1 MSSLL
6 ETREFLKTEELLG
19 TEEFIK
25 TRDFIE
31 TGDFIGTRDF
41 IETREKRYGRHSA
54 PIFLQTIYLKK
65 TNMKNTMNKKTGNKI
80 IEQIKK
86 EAIREVVKNEAVR
99 EQAKDEAID
108 VDLKQQ
114 LSEHFKL
121 SEFTQSGTARRHK
134 VKNVPGPR
142 EVERLRFLCVK
153 SLEPMRRRFGAIRI
167 TSGFRCKKLNALVGG
182 SPTSQHVLG
191 EAADIHT
198 GGRELSE
205 KMFGFA
211 KQNIPFDQLI
221 LEHNPAHGIY
231 WLHISLRSDRPGNR
245 HEAFFLKVKKS

>member
-1 MSSLL
+1 MGAIVRPYFYKQSTS
-6 ETREFLKTEELLG
+6 
-19 TEEFIK
+19 
-25 TRDFIE
+25 
-31 TGDFIGTRDF
+31 
-41 IETREKRYGRHSA
+41 KR
-54 PIFLQTIYLKK
+54 
-65 TNMKNTMNKKTGNKI
+65 TNMENTMNKKTENKV

-86 EAIREVVKNEAVR
+86 EAIREVAKNEAVR
-99 EQAKDEAID
+99 EQVKNEAID

-153 SLEPMRRRFGAIRI
+153 SLEPMRRRFGVIRI

-245 HEAFFLKVKKS
+245 HEAFFLKVKK

>member
-1 MSSLL
+1 MGAIVRPYFYKQSTS
-6 ETREFLKTEELLG
+6 
-19 TEEFIK
+19 
-25 TRDFIE
+25 
-31 TGDFIGTRDF
+31 
-41 IETREKRYGRHSA
+41 
-54 PIFLQTIYLKK
+54 KK
-65 TNMKNTMNKKTGNKI
+65 TNMENTMNKKTGNKV

-86 EAIREVVKNEAVR
+86 EAIREVAKNEAVR
-99 EQAKDEAID
+99 EQVKNEAID

-153 SLEPMRRRFGAIRI
+153 SLEPMRRRFGVIRI

-245 HEAFFLKVKKS
+245 HETFFLKVKR

>member
-1 MSSLL
+1 MR
-6 ETREFLKTEELLG
+6 RENFL
-19 TEEFIK
+19 
-25 TRDFIE
+25 R
-31 TGDFIGTRDF
+31 
-41 IETREKRYGRHSA
+41 REKNDMGAIVCPYFYKQS
-54 PIFLQTIYLKK
+54 TSKK
-65 TNMKNTMNKKTGNKI
+65 TNMENTMNKKTGNKV

-153 SLEPMRRRFGAIRI
+153 SLEPMRRRFGVIRI

-221 LEHNPAHGIY
+221 LEHTPAHGIY

-245 HEAFFLKVKKS
+245 HEAFFVKVKK

>member
-1 MSSLL
+1 MGAIVRPYFYKQSTS
-6 ETREFLKTEELLG
+6 
-19 TEEFIK
+19 
-25 TRDFIE
+25 
-31 TGDFIGTRDF
+31 
-41 IETREKRYGRHSA
+41 
-54 PIFLQTIYLKK
+54 KK
-65 TNMKNTMNKKTGNKI
+65 TNMENTMNKKTGNKV

-86 EAIREVVKNEAVR
+86 EAIREQAKNEAVR
-99 EQAKDEAID
+99 EQVKNEPID
-108 VDLKQQ
+108 VDIKKQ

-153 SLEPMRRRFGAIRI
+153 SLEPMRRRFGVIRI

-245 HEAFFLKVKKS
+245 HEAFFLKVKK

>member
-1 MSSLL
+1 MGAIVRPYFYKQS
-6 ETREFLKTEELLG
+6 TLK
-19 TEEFIK
+19 
-25 TRDFIE
+25 R
-31 TGDFIGTRDF
+31 
-41 IETREKRYGRHSA
+41 
-54 PIFLQTIYLKK
+54 
-65 TNMKNTMNKKTGNKI
+65 TNMENTMNKKTGNKV

-86 EAIREVVKNEAVR
+86 ESIREVAKNEAVR
-99 EQAKDEAID
+99 EQVKNEAID

-153 SLEPMRRRFGAIRI
+153 SLEPMRRRFGVIRI

-245 HEAFFLKVKKS
+245 HEAFFLKVKK

>member
-1 MSSLL
+1 MGAIVRPYFYKQS
-6 ETREFLKTEELLG
+6 TLK
-19 TEEFIK
+19 
-25 TRDFIE
+25 R
-31 TGDFIGTRDF
+31 
-41 IETREKRYGRHSA
+41 
-54 PIFLQTIYLKK
+54 
-65 TNMKNTMNKKTGNKI
+65 TNMENTMNKKTGNKV

-86 EAIREVVKNEAVR
+86 EAIREVAKNEAMREQVKNEA
-99 EQAKDEAID
+99 ID
-108 VDLKQQ
+108 VNLKQQ

-153 SLEPMRRRFGAIRI
+153 SLEPMRRRFGVIRI

-245 HEAFFLKVKKS
+245 HEAFFVKVKR

>member
-1 MSSLL
+1 MGAIVRPYFYKKSTS
-6 ETREFLKTEELLG
+6 
-19 TEEFIK
+19 
-25 TRDFIE
+25 
-31 TGDFIGTRDF
+31 
-41 IETREKRYGRHSA
+41 
-54 PIFLQTIYLKK
+54 KK
-65 TNMKNTMNKKTGNKI
+65 TNMENTMNKKTGNKV

-153 SLEPMRRRFGAIRI
+153 SLEPMRRRFGVIRI

-245 HEAFFLKVKKS
+245 YEAFFVKVKKS

>member
-1 MSSLL
+1 MGAIVRPYFYKQSTS
-6 ETREFLKTEELLG
+6 
-19 TEEFIK
+19 
-25 TRDFIE
+25 
-31 TGDFIGTRDF
+31 
-41 IETREKRYGRHSA
+41 
-54 PIFLQTIYLKK
+54 KK
-65 TNMKNTMNKKTGNKI
+65 TNMENTMNKKTGNKV

-86 EAIREVVKNEAVR
+86 EAVREQVKNEAVR
-99 EQAKDEAID
+99 ERAKDEAID

-121 SEFTQSGTARRHK
+121 SEFTQSGIARRHK

-153 SLEPMRRRFGAIRI
+153 SLEPMRRRFGVIRI

-245 HEAFFLKVKKS
+245 HEAFFVKVKKS

>member
-1 MSSLL
+1 MGAIVRPYFYKQSTS
-6 ETREFLKTEELLG
+6 
-19 TEEFIK
+19 
-25 TRDFIE
+25 
-31 TGDFIGTRDF
+31 
-41 IETREKRYGRHSA
+41 
-54 PIFLQTIYLKK
+54 KK
-65 TNMKNTMNKKTGNKI
+65 TNMENTMNKKTGNKV

-86 EAIREVVKNEAVR
+86 EAIREVAKNEAVR
-99 EQAKDEAID
+99 EQAKNEAID

-245 HEAFFLKVKKS
+245 HEAFFLKVKK

>member
-1 MSSLL
+1 
-6 ETREFLKTEELLG
+6 
-19 TEEFIK
+19 
-25 TRDFIE
+25 
-31 TGDFIGTRDF
+31 
-41 IETREKRYGRHSA
+41 
-54 PIFLQTIYLKK
+54 
-65 TNMKNTMNKKTGNKI
+65 MNKKTGNKV

-86 EAIREVVKNEAVR
+86 EAIR

-191 EAADIHT
+191 EAADINVPNAEV
-198 GGRELSE
+198 GM
-205 KMFGFA
+205 KMYDYIRC
-211 KQNIPFDQLI
+211 NLDFDQLI
-221 LEHNPAHGIY
+221 YEQRRKTATR
-231 WLHISLRSDRPGNR
+231 WLHVSYRTDGNNR
-245 HEAFFLKVKKS
+245 RQAWIEVK

>member
-1 MSSLL
+1 MGAIVRPYFYKQSTS
-6 ETREFLKTEELLG
+6 
-19 TEEFIK
+19 
-25 TRDFIE
+25 
-31 TGDFIGTRDF
+31 
-41 IETREKRYGRHSA
+41 
-54 PIFLQTIYLKK
+54 KK
-65 TNMKNTMNKKTGNKI
+65 TNMENTMNKKTGNKV

-86 EAIREVVKNEAVR
+86 EAIKEVAKNETVR
-99 EQAKDEAID
+99 EQTKDEAID

-153 SLEPMRRRFGAIRI
+153 SLEPMRRRFGVIRI

-245 HEAFFLKVKKS
+245 HEAFFVKVKKS

>member
-1 MSSLL
+1 MGAIVRPYFYKQSTS
-6 ETREFLKTEELLG
+6 
-19 TEEFIK
+19 
-25 TRDFIE
+25 
-31 TGDFIGTRDF
+31 
-41 IETREKRYGRHSA
+41 
-54 PIFLQTIYLKK
+54 KK
-65 TNMKNTMNKKTGNKI
+65 QNMENTMNKKTGNKV

-153 SLEPMRRRFGAIRI
+153 SLEPMRRRFGVIRI

-231 WLHISLRSDRPGNR
+231 WLHISLRSDRSGNR
-245 HEAFFLKVKKS
+245 HEAFFLKVKG

>member
-1 MSSLL
+1 MGAIVRPYFYKQSTS
-6 ETREFLKTEELLG
+6 
-19 TEEFIK
+19 
-25 TRDFIE
+25 
-31 TGDFIGTRDF
+31 
-41 IETREKRYGRHSA
+41 
-54 PIFLQTIYLKK
+54 KK
-65 TNMKNTMNKKTGNKI
+65 TIMENTMNKKTENKV

-86 EAIREVVKNEAVR
+86 EAIREVAKNEAVR
-99 EQAKDEAID
+99 EQVKNEAID

-153 SLEPMRRRFGAIRI
+153 SLEPMRRRFGVIRI

-245 HEAFFLKVKKS
+245 HEAFFLKVKK

>member
-1 MSSLL
+1 MGAIVRPYFYKQSTS
-6 ETREFLKTEELLG
+6 
-19 TEEFIK
+19 
-25 TRDFIE
+25 
-31 TGDFIGTRDF
+31 
-41 IETREKRYGRHSA
+41 
-54 PIFLQTIYLKK
+54 KK
-65 TNMKNTMNKKTGNKI
+65 TNMENTMNKKTENKV

-86 EAIREVVKNEAVR
+86 EAIREVAKNEAVR
-99 EQAKDEAID
+99 EQAKNEAID

-153 SLEPMRRRFGAIRI
+153 SLEPMRRRFGVIRI

-245 HEAFFLKVKKS
+245 HEAFFLKVKK

>member
-1 MSSLL
+1 MGAIVRPYFYKQS
-6 ETREFLKTEELLG
+6 TLK
-19 TEEFIK
+19 
-25 TRDFIE
+25 R
-31 TGDFIGTRDF
+31 
-41 IETREKRYGRHSA
+41 
-54 PIFLQTIYLKK
+54 
-65 TNMKNTMNKKTGNKI
+65 TNMENTMNKKTENKV

-86 EAIREVVKNEAVR
+86 EAIREVIKNEAVR
-99 EQAKDEAID
+99 EQAKNEAID

-153 SLEPMRRRFGAIRI
+153 SLEPMRRRFGVIRI

-245 HEAFFLKVKKS
+245 HEAFFLKVKK

>member
-1 MSSLL
+1 MGAIVRPYFYKQSTS
-6 ETREFLKTEELLG
+6 
-19 TEEFIK
+19 
-25 TRDFIE
+25 
-31 TGDFIGTRDF
+31 
-41 IETREKRYGRHSA
+41 
-54 PIFLQTIYLKK
+54 KK
-65 TNMKNTMNKKTGNKI
+65 TNMENTMNKKTGNKV

-99 EQAKDEAID
+99 EQAKNEAID

-153 SLEPMRRRFGAIRI
+153 SLEPMRRRFGVIRI

-245 HEAFFLKVKKS
+245 HEAFFLKVKR

>member
-1 MSSLL
+1 MGAIVRPYFYKQSTS
-6 ETREFLKTEELLG
+6 
-19 TEEFIK
+19 
-25 TRDFIE
+25 
-31 TGDFIGTRDF
+31 
-41 IETREKRYGRHSA
+41 
-54 PIFLQTIYLKK
+54 KK
-65 TNMKNTMNKKTGNKI
+65 TNMENTMNKKTGNKV

-99 EQAKDEAID
+99 EQVKNESID

-153 SLEPMRRRFGAIRI
+153 SLEPMRRRFGVIRI

-245 HEAFFLKVKKS
+245 HEAFFLKVKK

>member
-1 MSSLL
+1 MR
-6 ETREFLKTEELLG
+6 RENFLRREIFL
-19 TEEFIK
+19 
-25 TRDFIE
+25 R
-31 TGDFIGTRDF
+31 
-41 IETREKRYGRHSA
+41 REKDDMGAIVRPYFYKQS
-54 PIFLQTIYLKK
+54 TSKK
-65 TNMKNTMNKKTGNKI
+65 TNMENTMNKKTGNKV

-86 EAIREVVKNEAVR
+86 EAIREVAKNEAVREQAKNETVR

-153 SLEPMRRRFGAIRI
+153 SLEPMRRRFGVIRI

-245 HEAFFLKVKKS
+245 HEAFFLKVKK

>member
-1 MSSLL
+1 M
-6 ETREFLKTEELLG
+6 R
-19 TEEFIK
+19 
-25 TRDFIE
+25 
-31 TGDFIGTRDF
+31 
-41 IETREKRYGRHSA
+41 REKNDMGAIVRPYFYKQS
-54 PIFLQTIYLKK
+54 TSKK
-65 TNMKNTMNKKTGNKI
+65 QNMENTMNKKTGNKV

-153 SLEPMRRRFGAIRI
+153 SLEPMRRRFGVIRI

-221 LEHNPAHGIY
+221 LEHSPAHGIY

-245 HEAFFLKVKKS
+245 HEAFFVKVKK

>member
-1 MSSLL
+1 MGAIVRPYFYKQSTS
-6 ETREFLKTEELLG
+6 
-19 TEEFIK
+19 
-25 TRDFIE
+25 
-31 TGDFIGTRDF
+31 
-41 IETREKRYGRHSA
+41 
-54 PIFLQTIYLKK
+54 KK
-65 TNMKNTMNKKTGNKI
+65 TNMENTMNKKTGNKV

-86 EAIREVVKNEAVR
+86 EAIREVAKNEAVR
-99 EQAKDEAID
+99 EQAKNEAID
-108 VDLKQQ
+108 LDLKQQ

-153 SLEPMRRRFGAIRI
+153 SLEPMRRRFGVIRI

-221 LEHNPAHGIY
+221 LEYNPAHGIY

-245 HEAFFLKVKKS
+245 HEAFFLKVKK

>member
-1 MSSLL
+1 MGAIVRPYFYKQS
-6 ETREFLKTEELLG
+6 TLK
-19 TEEFIK
+19 
-25 TRDFIE
+25 R
-31 TGDFIGTRDF
+31 
-41 IETREKRYGRHSA
+41 
-54 PIFLQTIYLKK
+54 
-65 TNMKNTMNKKTGNKI
+65 TNMENTMNKKTENKV

-86 EAIREVVKNEAVR
+86 EAIREVAKNEAVR
-99 EQAKDEAID
+99 EQAKNEAID

-153 SLEPMRRRFGAIRI
+153 SLEPMRRRFGVIRI

-221 LEHNPAHGIY
+221 LEHNPANGIY

-245 HEAFFLKVKKS
+245 HEAFFLKVKK

>member
-1 MSSLL
+1 
-6 ETREFLKTEELLG
+6 
-19 TEEFIK
+19 
-25 TRDFIE
+25 
-31 TGDFIGTRDF
+31 
-41 IETREKRYGRHSA
+41 
-54 PIFLQTIYLKK
+54 
-65 TNMKNTMNKKTGNKI
+65 MNKKTENKV

-86 EAIREVVKNEAVR
+86 EAIREVAKNEAVR
-99 EQAKDEAID
+99 EQVKNEAID

-153 SLEPMRRRFGAIRI
+153 SLEPMRRRFGVIRI

-245 HEAFFLKVKKS
+245 HEAFFLKVQK

>member
-1 MSSLL
+1 M
-6 ETREFLKTEELLG
+6 G
-19 TEEFIK
+19 
-25 TRDFIE
+25 
-31 TGDFIGTRDF
+31 
-41 IETREKRYGRHSA
+41 REKNDMGAIVRPYFYKQS
-54 PIFLQTIYLKK
+54 TSKK
-65 TNMKNTMNKKTGNKI
+65 TNMENTMNKKTGNKV
-80 IEQIKK
+80 IEQTKK
-86 EAIREVVKNEAVR
+86 EAVKEVVKNEAVR

-245 HEAFFLKVKKS
+245 HEAFFLKVKK

>member
-1 MSSLL
+1 MDAIVRPYFYKQSTS
-6 ETREFLKTEELLG
+6 
-19 TEEFIK
+19 
-25 TRDFIE
+25 
-31 TGDFIGTRDF
+31 
-41 IETREKRYGRHSA
+41 
-54 PIFLQTIYLKK
+54 KK
-65 TNMKNTMNKKTGNKI
+65 KNMENTMNKKTGNKV

-99 EQAKDEAID
+99 EQAKNEAID

-121 SEFTQSGTARRHK
+121 SEFTESGTARRHK
-134 VKNVPGPR
+134 IKNVPGPR
-142 EVERLRFLCVK
+142 EVERLRYLCVK

-167 TSGFRCKKLNALVGG
+167 TSGFRCKKLNAMVGG

-211 KQNIPFDQLI
+211 KQNVPFDQLI

-245 HEAFFLKVKKS
+245 HEAFFVKVKKS

>member
-1 MSSLL
+1 MGAIVRPYYYKQSTS
-6 ETREFLKTEELLG
+6 
-19 TEEFIK
+19 
-25 TRDFIE
+25 
-31 TGDFIGTRDF
+31 
-41 IETREKRYGRHSA
+41 
-54 PIFLQTIYLKK
+54 KK
-65 TNMKNTMNKKTGNKI
+65 TNMENTMNKKTGNKV

-86 EAIREVVKNEAVR
+86 EAIREMAKDEAVR
-99 EQAKDEAID
+99 EQAKNEAID
-108 VDLKQQ
+108 VNLKQQ

-153 SLEPMRRRFGAIRI
+153 SLEPMRRRFGVIRI

-245 HEAFFLKVKKS
+245 HEAFFLKVKR

>member
-1 MSSLL
+1 MR
-6 ETREFLKTEELLG
+6 REIFL
-19 TEEFIK
+19 
-25 TRDFIE
+25 R
-31 TGDFIGTRDF
+31 
-41 IETREKRYGRHSA
+41 REKNDMGAIVRPYFYKQS
-54 PIFLQTIYLKK
+54 TSKK
-65 TNMKNTMNKKTGNKI
+65 TNMENTMNKKTGNKV

-86 EAIREVVKNEAVR
+86 EAVREQVKNEAVREQAKNEAVR

-153 SLEPMRRRFGAIRI
+153 SLEPMRRRFGVIRI

-245 HEAFFLKVKKS
+245 HEAFFVKVKKS

>member
-1 MSSLL
+1 MGAIVRPYFYKQSTS
-6 ETREFLKTEELLG
+6 
-19 TEEFIK
+19 
-25 TRDFIE
+25 
-31 TGDFIGTRDF
+31 
-41 IETREKRYGRHSA
+41 
-54 PIFLQTIYLKK
+54 KK
-65 TNMKNTMNKKTGNKI
+65 TNMENTMNKKTGNKV

-86 EAIREVVKNEAVR
+86 EAIREVVKNEAMR
-99 EQAKDEAID
+99 EQVKNEAID

-153 SLEPMRRRFGAIRI
+153 SLEPMRRRFGVIRI

-245 HEAFFLKVKKS
+245 HEAFFLKVKK

>member
-1 MSSLL
+1 MGAIVRPYFYKQSTS
-6 ETREFLKTEELLG
+6 
-19 TEEFIK
+19 
-25 TRDFIE
+25 
-31 TGDFIGTRDF
+31 
-41 IETREKRYGRHSA
+41 
-54 PIFLQTIYLKK
+54 KK
-65 TNMKNTMNKKTGNKI
+65 TNMENTMNKKTGNKV

-86 EAIREVVKNEAVR
+86 EAVREQVKNEAVR
-99 EQAKDEAID
+99 EQAKNEAID

-153 SLEPMRRRFGAIRI
+153 SLEPMRRRFGVIRI

-245 HEAFFLKVKKS
+245 HEAFFVKVKKS

>member
-1 MSSLL
+1 MGAIVRPYFYKQSTS
-6 ETREFLKTEELLG
+6 
-19 TEEFIK
+19 
-25 TRDFIE
+25 
-31 TGDFIGTRDF
+31 
-41 IETREKRYGRHSA
+41 KR
-54 PIFLQTIYLKK
+54 
-65 TNMKNTMNKKTGNKI
+65 TNMENTMNKKTENKV

-86 EAIREVVKNEAVR
+86 EAIREQVKNEAVR
-99 EQAKDEAID
+99 EQVKNESID

-182 SPTSQHVLG
+182 SPMSQHVLG

>member
-1 MSSLL
+1 MRRKNFLR
-6 ETREFLKTEELLG
+6 REIFLGQEIFL
-19 TEEFIK
+19 
-25 TRDFIE
+25 R
-31 TGDFIGTRDF
+31 
-41 IETREKRYGRHSA
+41 REKDDMGAIVRPYFYKQSTSKR
-54 PIFLQTIYLKK
+54 
-65 TNMKNTMNKKTGNKI
+65 TNMENTMNKKTGNKV

-245 HEAFFLKVKKS
+245 HEAFFVKVKKADAF

>member
-1 MSSLL
+1 MGAIVRPYFYKQSTS
-6 ETREFLKTEELLG
+6 
-19 TEEFIK
+19 
-25 TRDFIE
+25 
-31 TGDFIGTRDF
+31 
-41 IETREKRYGRHSA
+41 
-54 PIFLQTIYLKK
+54 KK
-65 TNMKNTMNKKTGNKI
+65 TNMENTMNKKTGNKV

-99 EQAKDEAID
+99 EQVKNEAID
-108 VDLKQQ
+108 VDIKQQ

-245 HEAFFLKVKKS
+245 HEAFFLKVKK

>member
-1 MSSLL
+1 
-6 ETREFLKTEELLG
+6 
-19 TEEFIK
+19 
-25 TRDFIE
+25 
-31 TGDFIGTRDF
+31 
-41 IETREKRYGRHSA
+41 
-54 PIFLQTIYLKK
+54 
-65 TNMKNTMNKKTGNKI
+65 MNKKTENKV

-86 EAIREVVKNEAVR
+86 EAIREVAKNETVREHAKNEA
-99 EQAKDEAID
+99 ID
-108 VDLKQQ
+108 LDLKQQ

-153 SLEPMRRRFGAIRI
+153 SLEPMRRRFGTIRI

>member
-1 MSSLL
+1 M
-6 ETREFLKTEELLG
+6 G
-19 TEEFIK
+19 TIVRPYFYK
-25 TRDFIE
+25 QST
-31 TGDFIGTRDF
+31 
-41 IETREKRYGRHSA
+41 S
-54 PIFLQTIYLKK
+54 KK
-65 TNMKNTMNKKTGNKI
+65 TNMENTMNKKTGNKV

-99 EQAKDEAID
+99 EQAKNEAID

-153 SLEPMRRRFGAIRI
+153 SLEPMRRRFGVIRI

-245 HEAFFLKVKKS
+245 HEAFFLKVKR

>member
-1 MSSLL
+1 MG
-6 ETREFLKTEELLG
+6 REIFLG
-19 TEEFIK
+19 
-25 TRDFIE
+25 
-31 TGDFIGTRDF
+31 
-41 IETREKRYGRHSA
+41 REKNDMGAIVRPYFYKQS
-54 PIFLQTIYLKK
+54 TSKK
-65 TNMKNTMNKKTGNKI
+65 TNMENPMNKKTGNKV

-86 EAIREVVKNEAVR
+86 DAIRE
-99 EQAKDEAID
+99 QANDEAID

-153 SLEPMRRRFGAIRI
+153 SLESMRRRFGAIRI

-182 SPTSQHVLG
+182 SPMSQHVLG

-245 HEAFFLKVKKS
+245 HEAFFVKVKKD

>member
-1 MSSLL
+1 MGAIVRPYFYKQS
-6 ETREFLKTEELLG
+6 TLK
-19 TEEFIK
+19 
-25 TRDFIE
+25 R
-31 TGDFIGTRDF
+31 
-41 IETREKRYGRHSA
+41 
-54 PIFLQTIYLKK
+54 
-65 TNMKNTMNKKTGNKI
+65 TNMENTMNKKTGNKV

-86 EAIREVVKNEAVR
+86 EAIREVAKNEAVR
-99 EQAKDEAID
+99 EVVKNEATD

-153 SLEPMRRRFGAIRI
+153 SLEPMRRRFGVIRI

>member
-1 MSSLL
+1 MGAIVRPYFYKQS
-6 ETREFLKTEELLG
+6 TLK
-19 TEEFIK
+19 
-25 TRDFIE
+25 R
-31 TGDFIGTRDF
+31 
-41 IETREKRYGRHSA
+41 
-54 PIFLQTIYLKK
+54 
-65 TNMKNTMNKKTGNKI
+65 TNMENTMNKKTGNKV

-99 EQAKDEAID
+99 EQAKNEAID

-153 SLEPMRRRFGAIRI
+153 SLEPMRRRFGVIRI

-245 HEAFFLKVKKS
+245 HEAFFLKVKK

>member
-1 MSSLL
+1 MGAIVRPYFYKQSTS
-6 ETREFLKTEELLG
+6 
-19 TEEFIK
+19 
-25 TRDFIE
+25 
-31 TGDFIGTRDF
+31 
-41 IETREKRYGRHSA
+41 
-54 PIFLQTIYLKK
+54 KK
-65 TNMKNTMNKKTGNKI
+65 TNMENTMNKKTGNKV

-86 EAIREVVKNEAVR
+86 EAVREQVKNEAVR

-153 SLEPMRRRFGAIRI
+153 SLEPMRRRFGVIRI